1 MTTRQNSSIAIV
13 FILGLLAM
21 LMPLS
26 IDMYLPALPVISE
39 QFGVPAGSAQMTLST
54 YILGFA
60 VGQLLYGPMAD
71 SIGRKP
77 VILGGTLVFAAA
89 AVACA
94 LAQTIDQLIVMRFFH
109 GLAAAAASVVINALM
124 RDIYPKEEFSRM
136 MSFVM
141 LVTTIAPLLAPIVGG
156 WVLVWLSWHY
166 IFWILAVAAI
176 LASVMIFT
184 LIKETL
190 PVERRQPFRLRTT
203 LGNFASLFRH
213 KRVLSYML
221 ASGFSFAGMFSFLSA
236 GPFVYIEINHVSPQH
251 FGYYFALN
259 IVFLFVMTIIN
270 SRFVRRVGALN
281 MFRTGLWIQF
291 VMAGWM
297 VFSAL
302 FGVGFWALIKETLPV
317 ERRQPFRLRT
327 TLGNFASLFRHKRVL
342 SYMLA
347 SGFSFAGM
355 FSFLSAGPFVYIEIN
370 HVSPQHFGYY
380 FALNIV
386 FLFVMTIINSRFVR
400 RVGALNMF
408 RTGLWIQ
415 FVMAGWMVFSA
426 LFGVGFWAL
435 VVGVA
440 AFVGCVS
447 MVSSNAMAVILD
459 EFPHMAGT
467 ASSLAGTFRF
477 GIGAIVGALLSLATF
492 NSAWPMIW
500 SIAFCAT
507 CSILFYLYASR
518 AKKR

>member
-1 MTTRQNSSIAIV
+1 MTTRKHSSLRIV

-26 IDMYLPALPVISE
+26 IDMYLPALPVIAQ

-60 VGQLLYGPMAD
+60 LGQLLYGPMAD

-77 VILGGTLVFAAA
+77 VILGGTLIFAAA
-89 AVACA
+89 AGACA
-94 LAQTIDQLIVMRFFH
+94 LAQSIDQLITLRFFH

-141 LVTTIAPLLAPIVGG
+141 LVTTVAPLLAPMIGG
-156 WVLVWLSWHY
+156 AVLVWLSWHA
-166 IFWILAVAAI
+166 IFWILAIAAL
-176 LASVMIFT
+176 LASLMIFFF
-184 LIKETL
+184 ISETL
-190 PVERRQPFRLRTT
+190 PVERRQPFHIRTT
-203 LGNFASLFRH
+203 LGNFATLFRH

-236 GPFVYIEINHVSPQH
+236 GPFVYIELNHVLPQN

-259 IVFLFVMTIIN
+259 IVFLFMMTIIN
-270 SRFVRRVGALN
+270 GRFVRRVGALT

-291 VMAGWM
+291 VMALWM
-297 VFSAL
+297 V
-302 FGVGFWALIKETLPV
+302 
-317 ERRQPFRLRT
+317 
-327 TLGNFASLFRHKRVL
+327 
-342 SYMLA
+342 
-347 SGFSFAGM
+347 
-355 FSFLSAGPFVYIEIN
+355 LSAAFD
-370 HVSPQHFGYY
+370 
-380 FALNIV
+380 
-386 FLFVMTIINSRFVR
+386 
-400 RVGALNMF
+400 
-408 RTGLWIQ
+408 
-415 FVMAGWMVFSA
+415 
-426 LFGVGFWAL
+426 VGFWAL

-447 MVSSNAMAVILD
+447 LVASNAMAVILD

-507 CSILFYLYASR
+507 SSILFYLYASR
-518 AKKR
+518 PKRG

>member
-1 MTTRQNSSIAIV
+1 MTTRPHSSFKIV

-26 IDMYLPALPVISE
+26 IDMYLPALPVISA

-60 VGQLLYGPMAD
+60 LGQLFYGPMAD
-71 SIGRKP
+71 SLGRKP

-94 LAQTIDQLIVMRFFH
+94 LAQTIDHLIIMRFFH

-141 LVTTIAPLLAPIVGG
+141 LVTTIAPLVAPMAGG
-156 WVLVWLSWHY
+156 AVLVWFSWHV
-166 IFWILAVAAI
+166 IFWILALAAL
-176 LASVMIFT
+176 LASAMIFFF
-184 LIKETL
+184 IDETL
-190 PVERRQPFRLRTT
+190 PVERRQKFHIRTT
-203 LGNFASLFRH
+203 IGNFASLFRH

-236 GPFVYIEINHVSPQH
+236 GPFVYIELNHVSPQH

-259 IVFLFVMTIIN
+259 IVFLFIMTIIN
-270 SRFVRRVGALN
+270 SRFVRRVGPLN
-281 MFRTGLWIQF
+281 MFRAGLWIQF
-291 VMAGWM
+291 VMAIWL
-297 VFSAL
+297 VVSA
-302 FGVGFWALIKETLPV
+302 
-317 ERRQPFRLRT
+317 
-327 TLGNFASLFRHKRVL
+327 
-342 SYMLA
+342 
-347 SGFSFAGM
+347 
-355 FSFLSAGPFVYIEIN
+355 FL
-370 HVSPQHFGYY
+370 
-380 FALNIV
+380 
-386 FLFVMTIINSRFVR
+386 
-400 RVGALNMF
+400 
-408 RTGLWIQ
+408 
-415 FVMAGWMVFSA
+415 
-426 LFGVGFWAL
+426 GVGFWAL

-477 GIGAIVGALLSLATF
+477 GIGAIVGALLSMATF
-492 NSAWPMIW
+492 TTAWPMLW
-500 SIAFCAT
+500 AMAFCAT
-507 CSILFYLYASR
+507 SSILFYLYASR
-518 AKKR
+518 PRKAVH

>member
-1 MTTRQNSSIAIV
+1 MTTRQHSSFAIV

-26 IDMYLPALPVISE
+26 IDMYLPALPVISA
-39 QFGVPAGSAQMTLST
+39 QFGVPAGSTQMTLST

-60 VGQLLYGPMAD
+60 LGQLIYGPMAD
-71 SIGRKP
+71 SFGRKP
-77 VILGGTLVFAAA
+77 VVLGGTLVFAAA

-141 LVTTIAPLLAPIVGG
+141 LVTTIAPLMAPIVGG
-156 WVLVWLSWHY
+156 WVLWLSWHY

-176 LASVMIFT
+176 LASAMIFF

-190 PVERRQPFRLRTT
+190 PPERRQPFHIRTT
-203 LGNFASLFRH
+203 IGNFAALFRH

-236 GPFVYIEINHVSPQH
+236 GPFVYIEINHVAPEN

-259 IVFLFVMTIIN
+259 IVFLFVMTIFN
-270 SRFVRRVGALN
+270 SRFVRRIGALN
-281 MFRTGLWIQF
+281 MFRSGLWIQF
-291 VMAGWM
+291 IMAAWM
-297 VFSAL
+297 VISAL
-302 FGVGFWALIKETLPV
+302 LGLGFW
-317 ERRQPFRLRT
+317 
-327 TLGNFASLFRHKRVL
+327 S
-342 SYMLA
+342 
-347 SGFSFAGM
+347 
-355 FSFLSAGPFVYIEIN
+355 
-370 HVSPQHFGYY
+370 
-380 FALNIV
+380 
-386 FLFVMTIINSRFVR
+386 
-400 RVGALNMF
+400 
-408 RTGLWIQ
+408 
-415 FVMAGWMVFSA
+415 
-426 LFGVGFWAL
+426 L

-507 CSILFYLYASR
+507 SSILFCLYASR
-518 AKKR
+518 PKKR

>member
-1 MTTRQNSSIAIV
+1 VTTRQHSSLRIV

-26 IDMYLPALPVISE
+26 IDMYLPALPVIAQ

-60 VGQLLYGPMAD
+60 LGQLLYGPMAD
-71 SIGRKP
+71 SLGRKP
-77 VILGGTLVFAAA
+77 VILGGTLIFAVAA
-89 AVACA
+89 GACA
-94 LAQTIDQLIVMRFFH
+94 LAQSIDQLITLRFFH

-141 LVTTIAPLLAPIVGG
+141 LVTTIAPLLAPMIGG
-156 WVLVWLSWHY
+156 AVLVWLSWHA
-166 IFWILAVAAI
+166 IFWILAIAAL
-176 LASVMIFT
+176 LASLMIFFF
-184 LIKETL
+184 ISETL
-190 PVERRQPFRLRTT
+190 PVERRQPFRIRTT
-203 LGNFASLFRH
+203 LGNFATLFRH

-236 GPFVYIEINHVSPQH
+236 GPFVYIELNHVLPQN

-259 IVFLFVMTIIN
+259 IVFLFMMTIIN
-270 SRFVRRVGALN
+270 GRFVRRVGALR
-281 MFRTGLWIQF
+281 MFRAGLWIQF
-291 VMAGWM
+291 VMALWM
-297 VFSAL
+297 VVSAA
-302 FGVGFWALIKETLPV
+302 FD
-317 ERRQPFRLRT
+317 
-327 TLGNFASLFRHKRVL
+327 
-342 SYMLA
+342 
-347 SGFSFAGM
+347 
-355 FSFLSAGPFVYIEIN
+355 
-370 HVSPQHFGYY
+370 
-380 FALNIV
+380 
-386 FLFVMTIINSRFVR
+386 
-400 RVGALNMF
+400 
-408 RTGLWIQ
+408 
-415 FVMAGWMVFSA
+415 
-426 LFGVGFWAL
+426 VGFWAL

-447 MVSSNAMAVILD
+447 LVASNAMAVILD

-507 CSILFYLYASR
+507 SSILFYLYASR
-518 AKKR
+518 PKRR

>member
-1 MTTRQNSSIAIV
+1 MTTRKHSSLGIIL
-13 FILGLLAM
+13 ILGLLAM

-26 IDMYLPALPVISE
+26 IDMYLPALPVISA

-94 LAQTIDQLIVMRFFH
+94 LSQTIDQLIIMRFFH

-141 LVTTIAPLLAPIVGG
+141 LVTTIAPLAAPMVGG
-156 WVLVWLSWHY
+156 AVLVWFSWHT
-166 IFWILAVAAI
+166 IFWILAVAAL
-176 LASVMIFT
+176 LASTMIFFF
-184 LIKETL
+184 ISETL
-190 PVERRQPFRLRTT
+190 PVERRQKFHIRTT
-203 LGNFASLFRH
+203 LGNFATLFRH

-236 GPFVYIEINHVSPQH
+236 GPFVYIELNHVAPQH

-259 IVFLFVMTIIN
+259 IVFLFIMTIIN
-270 SRFVRRVGALN
+270 SRFVRRIGALN
-281 MFRTGLWIQF
+281 MFRAGLWIQF
-291 VMAGWM
+291 AMAIWM
-297 VFSAL
+297 VVCGL
-302 FGVGFWALIKETLPV
+302 LGVGFW
-317 ERRQPFRLRT
+317 
-327 TLGNFASLFRHKRVL
+327 SLV
-342 SYMLA
+342 
-347 SGFSFAGM
+347 
-355 FSFLSAGPFVYIEIN
+355 I
-370 HVSPQHFGYY
+370 
-380 FALNIV
+380 
-386 FLFVMTIINSRFVR
+386 
-400 RVGALNMF
+400 
-408 RTGLWIQ
+408 
-415 FVMAGWMVFSA
+415 
-426 LFGVGFWAL
+426 
-435 VVGVA
+435 GVA
-440 AFVGCVS
+440 AFVGCIS
-447 MVSSNAMAVILD
+447 MISSNAMAVILD

-492 NSAWPMIW
+492 TSAWPMLI
-500 SIAFCAT
+500 SIALCAT
-507 CSILFYLYASR
+507 LSILFYLYASR
-518 AKKR
+518 PRKAG

>member
-1 MTTRQNSSIAIV
+1 MTTRPHSSFKIV

-26 IDMYLPALPVISE
+26 IDMYLPALPVISA

-60 VGQLLYGPMAD
+60 LGQLFYGPMAD
-71 SIGRKP
+71 SLGRKP

-94 LAQTIDQLIVMRFFH
+94 LAQSIDHLIVMRFFH

-141 LVTTIAPLLAPIVGG
+141 LVTTIAPLVAPMAGG
-156 WVLVWLSWHY
+156 AVLVWFSWHA
-166 IFWILAVAAI
+166 IFWILALAAL
-176 LASVMIFT
+176 LASAMIFFF
-184 LIKETL
+184 IDETL
-190 PVERRQPFRLRTT
+190 PVERRQKFHIRTT
-203 LGNFASLFRH
+203 IGNFASLFRH

-236 GPFVYIEINHVSPQH
+236 GPFVYIELNHVSPQH

-259 IVFLFVMTIIN
+259 IVFLFIMTIIN

-281 MFRTGLWIQF
+281 MFRAGLWIQF
-291 VMAGWM
+291 VMAIWL
-297 VFSAL
+297 VVSA
-302 FGVGFWALIKETLPV
+302 
-317 ERRQPFRLRT
+317 
-327 TLGNFASLFRHKRVL
+327 
-342 SYMLA
+342 
-347 SGFSFAGM
+347 
-355 FSFLSAGPFVYIEIN
+355 FL
-370 HVSPQHFGYY
+370 
-380 FALNIV
+380 
-386 FLFVMTIINSRFVR
+386 
-400 RVGALNMF
+400 
-408 RTGLWIQ
+408 
-415 FVMAGWMVFSA
+415 
-426 LFGVGFWAL
+426 GVGFWAL

-477 GIGAIVGALLSLATF
+477 GIGAIVGALLSMATF
-492 NSAWPMIW
+492 TTAWPMLW
-500 SIAFCAT
+500 AMAFCAT
-507 CSILFYLYASR
+507 SSILFYLYASR
-518 AKKR
+518 PRKAAH

>member
-1 MTTRQNSSIAIV
+1 MTTRPHSSFKIV

-26 IDMYLPALPVISE
+26 IDMYLPALPVISA

-60 VGQLLYGPMAD
+60 LGQLLYGPMAD
-71 SIGRKP
+71 SLGRKP

-94 LAQTIDQLIVMRFFH
+94 LAQSIDQLIIMRFLH

-141 LVTTIAPLLAPIVGG
+141 LVTTIAPLVAPMVGG
-156 WVLVWLSWHY
+156 AVLVWFSWHA
-166 IFWILAVAAI
+166 IFWILAVAAL
-176 LASVMIFT
+176 LASAMIFFF
-184 LIKETL
+184 IDETL
-190 PVERRQPFRLRTT
+190 PVERRQKFHIRTT
-203 LGNFASLFRH
+203 IGNFASLFRH

-236 GPFVYIEINHVSPQH
+236 GPFVYIELNHVSPQH

-259 IVFLFVMTIIN
+259 IVFLFVLTIIN

-281 MFRTGLWIQF
+281 MFRAGLWIQF
-291 VMAGWM
+291 VMAVWL
-297 VFSAL
+297 VVSA
-302 FGVGFWALIKETLPV
+302 
-317 ERRQPFRLRT
+317 
-327 TLGNFASLFRHKRVL
+327 
-342 SYMLA
+342 
-347 SGFSFAGM
+347 
-355 FSFLSAGPFVYIEIN
+355 FLD
-370 HVSPQHFGYY
+370 
-380 FALNIV
+380 
-386 FLFVMTIINSRFVR
+386 
-400 RVGALNMF
+400 
-408 RTGLWIQ
+408 
-415 FVMAGWMVFSA
+415 
-426 LFGVGFWAL
+426 VGFWAL
-435 VVGVA
+435 VIGVA

-447 MVSSNAMAVILD
+447 MISSNAMAVILD

-477 GIGAIVGALLSLATF
+477 GIGAIVGALLSMATF
-492 NSAWPMIW
+492 TTAWPMLW
-500 SIAFCAT
+500 AMAFCAT
-507 CSILFYLYASR
+507 SSVLFCLYASR
-518 AKKR
+518 PRKAAH

>member
-1 MTTRQNSSIAIV
+1 MTTRPHSSFKIV

-26 IDMYLPALPVISE
+26 IDMYLPALPVISA

-60 VGQLLYGPMAD
+60 LGQLFYGPMAD
-71 SIGRKP
+71 SLGRKP

-94 LAQTIDQLIVMRFFH
+94 LAQTIDHLIVMRFFH

-141 LVTTIAPLLAPIVGG
+141 LVTTIAPLVAPMAGG
-156 WVLVWLSWHY
+156 AVLVWFSWHV
-166 IFWILAVAAI
+166 IFWILALAAL
-176 LASVMIFT
+176 LASAMIFFF
-184 LIKETL
+184 IDETL
-190 PVERRQPFRLRTT
+190 PDERRQKFHIRTT
-203 LGNFASLFRH
+203 IGNFASLFRH

-236 GPFVYIEINHVSPQH
+236 GPFVYIELNHVSPQH

-259 IVFLFVMTIIN
+259 IVFLFIMTIIN

-281 MFRTGLWIQF
+281 MFRAGLWIQF
-291 VMAGWM
+291 VMAIWL
-297 VFSAL
+297 VVSA
-302 FGVGFWALIKETLPV
+302 
-317 ERRQPFRLRT
+317 
-327 TLGNFASLFRHKRVL
+327 
-342 SYMLA
+342 
-347 SGFSFAGM
+347 
-355 FSFLSAGPFVYIEIN
+355 FL
-370 HVSPQHFGYY
+370 
-380 FALNIV
+380 
-386 FLFVMTIINSRFVR
+386 
-400 RVGALNMF
+400 
-408 RTGLWIQ
+408 
-415 FVMAGWMVFSA
+415 
-426 LFGVGFWAL
+426 GVGFWAL

-477 GIGAIVGALLSLATF
+477 GIGAIVGALLSMATF
-492 NSAWPMIW
+492 TTAWPMLW
-500 SIAFCAT
+500 AMAFCAT
-507 CSILFYLYASR
+507 SSILFYLYASR
-518 AKKR
+518 PRKAAH

>member
-1 MTTRQNSSIAIV
+1 MTTRPHSSFKIV

-26 IDMYLPALPVISE
+26 IDMYLPALPVISA

-60 VGQLLYGPMAD
+60 LGQLLYGPMAD
-71 SIGRKP
+71 SLGRKP

-94 LAQTIDQLIVMRFFH
+94 LAQSIDQLIIMRFLH

-141 LVTTIAPLLAPIVGG
+141 LVTTIAPLVAPMAGG
-156 WVLVWLSWHY
+156 AVLVWFSWHA
-166 IFWILAVAAI
+166 IFWILALAAL
-176 LASVMIFT
+176 LASAMIFFF
-184 LIKETL
+184 IDETL
-190 PVERRQPFRLRTT
+190 PVERRQKFHIRTT
-203 LGNFASLFRH
+203 IGNFASLFRH

-236 GPFVYIEINHVSPQH
+236 GPFVYIELNHVSPQH

-259 IVFLFVMTIIN
+259 IVFLFVLTIIN

-281 MFRTGLWIQF
+281 MFRAGLWIQF
-291 VMAGWM
+291 VMAVWL
-297 VFSAL
+297 VVSA
-302 FGVGFWALIKETLPV
+302 
-317 ERRQPFRLRT
+317 
-327 TLGNFASLFRHKRVL
+327 
-342 SYMLA
+342 
-347 SGFSFAGM
+347 
-355 FSFLSAGPFVYIEIN
+355 FL
-370 HVSPQHFGYY
+370 
-380 FALNIV
+380 
-386 FLFVMTIINSRFVR
+386 
-400 RVGALNMF
+400 
-408 RTGLWIQ
+408 
-415 FVMAGWMVFSA
+415 
-426 LFGVGFWAL
+426 GVGFWAL
-435 VVGVA
+435 VIGVA

-447 MVSSNAMAVILD
+447 MISSNAMAVILD

-477 GIGAIVGALLSLATF
+477 GIGAIVGALLSMATF
-492 NSAWPMIW
+492 TTAWPMLW
-500 SIAFCAT
+500 AMAFCA
-507 CSILFYLYASR
+507 SSSVLFCLYASR
-518 AKKR
+518 REKRHTNAQIRPERAFFVDTHQPNSRSFIPCLFILCKIYLCKKSHHCIQKG

>member
-1 MTTRQNSSIAIV
+1 MTTRPHSSFKIV

-26 IDMYLPALPVISE
+26 IDMYLPALPVISA

-54 YILGFA
+54 YLLGFA
-60 VGQLLYGPMAD
+60 LGPLFYGPMAD
-71 SIGRKP
+71 SLGRTP
-77 VILGGTLVFAAA
+77 VILGGTLIFAGA

-94 LAQTIDQLIVMRFFH
+94 QAQTIDQLIVMRFFH

-141 LVTTIAPLLAPIVGG
+141 LVTTIAPLVAPMAGG
-156 WVLVWLSWHY
+156 AVLVWFSWHV
-166 IFWILAVAAI
+166 IFWILALAAL
-176 LASVMIFT
+176 LASAMIFFF
-184 LIKETL
+184 IDETL
-190 PVERRQPFRLRTT
+190 PAERRQKFHIRTT
-203 LGNFASLFRH
+203 MGNFASLFRH

-236 GPFVYIEINHVSPQH
+236 GPFVYIELNHVSPQH

-259 IVFLFVMTIIN
+259 IVFLFIMTIIN

-281 MFRTGLWIQF
+281 MFRAGLWIQF
-291 VMAGWM
+291 VMAIW
-297 VFSAL
+297 L
-302 FGVGFWALIKETLPV
+302 
-317 ERRQPFRLRT
+317 
-327 TLGNFASLFRHKRVL
+327 VL
-342 SYMLA
+342 SA
-347 SGFSFAGM
+347 F
-355 FSFLSAGPFVYIEIN
+355 
-370 HVSPQHFGYY
+370 
-380 FALNIV
+380 
-386 FLFVMTIINSRFVR
+386 T
-400 RVGALNMF
+400 
-408 RTGLWIQ
+408 
-415 FVMAGWMVFSA
+415 
-426 LFGVGFWAL
+426 GVGFWAL

-477 GIGAIVGALLSLATF
+477 GIGAIVGALLSMATF
-492 NSAWPMIW
+492 NTAWPMLW
-500 SIAFCAT
+500 AMAFCAT
-507 CSILFYLYASR
+507 SSILFYLYASR
-518 AKKR
+518 PRKVAS

>member
-1 MTTRQNSSIAIV
+1 MTTRPHSSFKIV

-26 IDMYLPALPVISE
+26 IDMYLPALPVISA

-60 VGQLLYGPMAD
+60 LGQLFYGPMAD
-71 SIGRKP
+71 SFGRKP
-77 VILGGTLVFAAA
+77 VILGGTLIFAGA

-94 LAQTIDQLIVMRFFH
+94 QAQTIDQLIVMRFFH

-141 LVTTIAPLLAPIVGG
+141 LVTTIAPLVAPMAGG
-156 WVLVWLSWHY
+156 AVLVWFSWHV
-166 IFWILAVAAI
+166 IFWILALAAL
-176 LASVMIFT
+176 LASAMIFFF
-184 LIKETL
+184 IDETL
-190 PVERRQPFRLRTT
+190 PAERRQKFHIRTT
-203 LGNFASLFRH
+203 MGNFASLFRH

-236 GPFVYIEINHVSPQH
+236 GPFVYIELNHVSPQH

-259 IVFLFVMTIIN
+259 IVFLFIMTIIN
-270 SRFVRRVGALN
+270 SSFVRRVGALN
-281 MFRTGLWIQF
+281 MFRAGLWIQF
-291 VMAGWM
+291 VMAIW
-297 VFSAL
+297 L
-302 FGVGFWALIKETLPV
+302 
-317 ERRQPFRLRT
+317 
-327 TLGNFASLFRHKRVL
+327 VL
-342 SYMLA
+342 SA
-347 SGFSFAGM
+347 F
-355 FSFLSAGPFVYIEIN
+355 
-370 HVSPQHFGYY
+370 
-380 FALNIV
+380 
-386 FLFVMTIINSRFVR
+386 T
-400 RVGALNMF
+400 
-408 RTGLWIQ
+408 
-415 FVMAGWMVFSA
+415 
-426 LFGVGFWAL
+426 GVGFWAL

-477 GIGAIVGALLSLATF
+477 GIGAIVGALLSMATF
-492 NSAWPMIW
+492 NTAWPMLW
-500 SIAFCAT
+500 AMAFCAT
-507 CSILFYLYASR
+507 SSILFYLYASR
-518 AKKR
+518 PRKVAS

>member
-1 MTTRQNSSIAIV
+1 MTTRPHSSFKIV

-26 IDMYLPALPVISE
+26 IDMYLPALPVISA

-60 VGQLLYGPMAD
+60 IGQLFYGPMAD
-71 SIGRKP
+71 SLGRKP
-77 VILGGTLVFAAA
+77 VILGGTLIFAGA

-94 LAQTIDQLIVMRFFH
+94 LAQSIDQLIVMRFFH

-141 LVTTIAPLLAPIVGG
+141 LVTTIAPLVAPMAGG
-156 WVLVWLSWHY
+156 AVLVWFSWHA
-166 IFWILAVAAI
+166 IFWILAIAAL
-176 LASVMIFT
+176 LASAMIFFF
-184 LIKETL
+184 IDETL
-190 PVERRQPFRLRTT
+190 PVERRQKFHIRTT

-236 GPFVYIEINHVSPQH
+236 GPFVYIELNHVSPQH

-270 SRFVRRVGALN
+270 SRFVRRVGAIN
-281 MFRTGLWIQF
+281 MFRAGLWIQF
-291 VMAGWM
+291 VMAIWL
-297 VFSAL
+297 VVSA
-302 FGVGFWALIKETLPV
+302 F
-317 ERRQPFRLRT
+317 
-327 TLGNFASLFRHKRVL
+327 LG
-342 SYMLA
+342 
-347 SGFSFAGM
+347 
-355 FSFLSAGPFVYIEIN
+355 I
-370 HVSPQHFGYY
+370 
-380 FALNIV
+380 
-386 FLFVMTIINSRFVR
+386 
-400 RVGALNMF
+400 
-408 RTGLWIQ
+408 
-415 FVMAGWMVFSA
+415 
-426 LFGVGFWAL
+426 GFWAL

-447 MVSSNAMAVILD
+447 MISSNAMAVILD

-477 GIGAIVGALLSLATF
+477 GIGAIVGALLSMATF
-492 NSAWPMIW
+492 TTAWPMLI

-507 CSILFYLYASR
+507 CSIFFSLYASR
-518 AKKR
+518 RRKIAR